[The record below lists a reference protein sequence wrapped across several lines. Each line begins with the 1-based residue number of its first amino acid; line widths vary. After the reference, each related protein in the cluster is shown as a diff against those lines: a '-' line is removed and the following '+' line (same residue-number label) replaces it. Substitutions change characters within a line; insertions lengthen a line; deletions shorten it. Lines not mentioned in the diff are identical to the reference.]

1 MERKIKG
8 IAALFCAFVLL
19 FVSGCY
25 NDYLDDTDD
34 VVYNGSKYFYYN
46 KMYSNVEVQQNRD
59 VFVGHLHRFLWRAAP
74 RVYLNKKDVEFNVL
88 FSSQGYVYLKEGFQF
103 PEIGELEITELAI
116 RINIAHLSGDE
127 FYYEFTWGKSIEV
140 SVVKFDDEKAIN
152 IYDICD
158 GVFNPTENVPAI
170 GYYICN
176 AYTTG
181 KYGYLYGVVDL
192 YEYSDNIAIGI
203 YEDDGTI
210 LKYNLNPEYVEVFRE
225 AIRQLNEQRSKK

>member
-1 MERKIKG
+1 
-8 IAALFCAFVLL
+8 
-19 FVSGCY
+19 
-25 NDYLDDTDD
+25 
-34 VVYNGSKYFYYN
+34 
-46 KMYSNVEVQQNRD
+46 
-59 VFVGHLHRFLWRAAP
+59 LWRAAP
-74 RVYLNKKDVEFNVL
+74 RVYANKEDVEFNVL
-88 FSSQGYVYLKEGFQF
+88 FSSQGYVYLKEGFQY
-103 PEIGELEITELAI
+103 PAVEYLEITELAI
-116 RINIAHLSGDE
+116 KINIAYLNADE
-127 FYYEFTWGKSIEV
+127 FFQELTRGTGKEV